1 MKNVND
7 QLEKLKTS
15 QQQANFSHRPLFFR
29 LTNKTDKE
37 EFTSLLTETGLLI
50 TDEIESQIGEL
61 VKINNPGKKFSTNDL
76 VSETKKHLNGC
87 SVNAYGVWIYY
98 PWSRRLV
105 HSLDEKEFIEVR
117 TSRNKYKITG
127 EEQNILSKKIVGVI
141 GLSVGQS
148 VSLTMAMERGCGEL
162 RLADFDTLELTNLNR
177 IRTGIHNLG
186 LPKVY
191 AVAREIAEIDPFIKT
206 VCFEK
211 GLFEANMDDFFM
223 GNGKL
228 DLLIEESDG
237 FDIKILSRYKAR
249 ELKIPVIMEG
259 SDRCAVDVE
268 RFDLEPNRSI
278 LHGLVDHLDMSKLKD
293 LQTTEQKIPYMLD
306 ILGIE
311 TSSLKLKASMLE
323 IDQSINTWPQLA
335 SSVTMGGGITADV
348 SRRMLLNTYTDSG
361 RYHVDIEE
369 LIGNKKKDV
378 KPINTETVYTFTD
391 FKTLSQTIKSTSNL
405 GTSHLSKEL
414 VEKLVNA
421 GSQAPSA
428 GNNQPWR
435 WSYINDSLLLFNG
448 FDAGVTMLGFDNLSS
463 YVAIGAAI
471 ENVVIA
477 SAQNGFHCEF
487 TLFPDD
493 RIKDL
498 VVSFNFIKNDAL
510 KTQNSRIAAMGLR
523 LTNRMLGD
531 RCPIEINILEKL
543 KLAANEVAGVSLKLF
558 TTDEELNAV
567 ADVLGEIDKIRLLE
581 KIGHKDFIEEIRWT
595 KEENDQKR
603 DGVDLRT
610 LDITNTELAGLQMS
624 KDGRVMDLVN
634 EWKGGG
640 AFKKLTKKS
649 IDAAGAV
656 GIILINGNR
665 HQDYINGGLAV
676 EKVWLEATLSGVAF
690 QPMSASVFMFARA
703 KKGSD
708 AYMSEKGVTQLKNLR
723 AQFEKTFAIDKGLTD
738 IFIFRLSLTK
748 EPTVKSLRKPIEEI
762 FSYFN

>member
-1 MKNVND
+1 MKNVNE

-15 QQQANFSHRPLFFR
+15 QQQANLVHRPRFFR
-29 LTNKTDKE
+29 LTNNTDKE
-37 EFTSLLTETGLLI
+37 EFDLLLKDSDLLL

-61 VKINNPGKKFSTNDL
+61 IKINNPGKKFSTNDL
-76 VSETKKHLNGC
+76 LSETKKFLNGC
-87 SVNAYGVWIYY
+87 SIDAYGVWIYY

-117 TSRNKYKITG
+117 TSRNKYKITE

-211 GLFEANMDDFFM
+211 GLFEANMDEFFM

-268 RFDLEPNRSI
+268 RFDLEPSRSI

-311 TSSLKLKASMLE
+311 TASLKLKASMLE

-348 SRRMLLNTYTDSG
+348 SRRILLNTYTDSG

-378 KPINTETVYTFTD
+378 KPRNKETVYAFTD
-391 FKTLSQTIKSTSNL
+391 FKTLSQTVKSTSYL
-405 GTSHLSKEL
+405 DTAHLSKEL
-414 VEKLVNA
+414 AEKLVIA

-435 WSYINDSLLLFNG
+435 WSYINNSLLLFNG

-477 SAQNGFHCEF
+477 SAQNGYHCEF

-493 RIKDL
+493 KIKDL
-498 VVSFNFIKNDAL
+498 VVSFHFIKNDELKNKNTRVEAL
-510 KTQNSRIAAMGLR
+510 GLR

-531 RCPIEINILEKL
+531 RCPIELNILKKL
-543 KLAANEVAGVSLKLF
+543 KSAACEVAGVTLKFF
-558 TTDEELNAV
+558 TTEEELNAV

-595 KEENDQKR
+595 QEENDQKR

-656 GIILINGNR
+656 GIILINGNQ
-665 HQDYINGGLAV
+665 HKDYINGGLAV
-676 EKVWLEATLSGVAF
+676 EKVWLEATLNGVAF

-723 AQFEKTFAIDKGLTD
+723 LQFEETFAIDKGLTD

-748 EPTVKSLRKPIEEI
+748 EPPVKSLRKPIEEI